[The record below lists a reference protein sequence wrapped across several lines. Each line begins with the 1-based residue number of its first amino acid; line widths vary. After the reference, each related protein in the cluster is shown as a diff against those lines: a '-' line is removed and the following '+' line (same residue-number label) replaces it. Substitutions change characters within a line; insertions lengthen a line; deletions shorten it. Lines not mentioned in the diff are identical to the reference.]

1 MNRVLHRYRKEFKV
15 TSKNQVWHTGER
27 VQLGYSTADA
37 VIQVVRVVV
46 GGRSRLIVGERKRPS
61 RTPSVDWMDW
71 MDSGPLVVLSTDQAP
86 EINIIRALNDIFLEE
101 SSIDKC

>member
-1 MNRVLHRYRKEFKV
+1 M
-15 TSKNQVWHTGER
+15 
-27 VQLGYSTADA
+27 
-37 VIQVVRVVV
+37 
-46 GGRSRLIVGERKRPS
+46 IVGERKRPS
-61 RTPSVDWMDW
+61 RTPSVDWMGW

>member
-46 GGRSRLIVGERKRPS
+46 GGRSRLNIRERRRPAEDSAMALMISVDGPAGLDGPRAAVSPVHRPS
-61 RTPSVDWMDW
+61 
-71 MDSGPLVVLSTDQAP
+71 SG
-86 EINIIRALNDIFLEE
+86 
-101 SSIDKC
+101 K

>member
-1 MNRVLHRYRKEFKV
+1 MLTNSEKGFALRQKKIRC
-15 TSKNQVWHTGER
+15 
-27 VQLGYSTADA
+27 STTDTATQA
-37 VIQVVRVVV
+37 VRVVV

-61 RTPSVDWMDW
+61 RTPSVDWMGW
-71 MDSGPLVVLSTDQAP
+71 KDSGPLVVLSTDQAL

>member
-1 MNRVLHRYRKEFKV
+1 MKEFKV
-15 TSKNQVWHTGER
+15 LSR
-27 VQLGYSTADA
+27 VTYGTLAREYNLGNSTADA

-61 RTPSVDWMDW
+61 RTPSVDWLDW

-86 EINIIRALNDIFLEE
+86 EINIIRALKDSF
-101 SSIDKC
+101 